1 MMSLPRS
8 LSSEWVGTFACCPLL
23 HTLGQE
29 CQGNLPAKGGGP
41 WLGRGTQHGHTMG
54 EGHIYSPCH
63 YLYVHSCS
71 VQGRSIGFSGFRGG
85 TMQNEHHVIIL
96 TSLKRR
102 RNASLASHI
111 PTDVQ
116 WANGEG
122 NLLSAFRIGSFCHS
136 RGSFKFDSF

>member
-8 LSSEWVGTFACCPLL
+8 LSSVWVGTFDCRPLL
-23 HTLGQE
+23 HPGAGVSGKSTSERERALVGE
-29 CQGNLPAKGGGP
+29 
-41 WLGRGTQHGHTMG
+41 RDSHGHTKG
-54 EGHIYSPCH
+54 EGHRYSPCH
-63 YLYVHSCS
+63 HLYVHSCS
-71 VQGRSIGFSGFRGG
+71 VQGRSIGLSGFRGG

-102 RNASLASHI
+102 RNPSLASHI

-122 NLLSAFRIGSFCHS
+122 NLLSAFRTGSFCHS
-136 RGSFKFDSF
+136 RDCFKFDSF